1 MSIIRSKRSKNFTI
15 IGNHVY
21 ADNHLSWQAQGLL
34 SYLLSKPDN
43 WSISPEQLTNVTKG
57 TFKTTARSGV
67 YAILK
72 ELREIGYITMTK
84 KSSGEVDY
92 FIHDEPYL
100 HNTDMGIKPDLHK
113 PDMDKPDLPHKPLIR
128 TDLKQELNNNKY
140 PLNPLEGERTDAE
153 IVIEHF
159 NSAKET
165 LHTELGISPPRA
177 TSTST
182 QNVRMVNACLKM
194 KFTVDDCLLVI
205 DYLKERWGHDME
217 MREYFCI
224 SSIFRKTKFED
235 KLNNAHELTSRNN
248 PTYHHGIQKTPDWN
262 DTSWGEDLGL

>member
-1 MSIIRSKRSKNFTI
+1 MSIIRSKRSKNFTV

-21 ADNHLSWQAQGLL
+21 SDNHLSWQAQGLL
-34 SYLLSKPDN
+34 SYVLSKPDN
-43 WSISPEQLTNVTKG
+43 WKISPAQLVNATKG
-57 TFKTTARSGV
+57 AAKNTGRDGIYS
-67 YAILK
+67 ILN
-72 ELREIGYITMTK
+72 ELIEVGYISRQQW
-84 KSSGEVDY
+84 KSNHSGRFGSCEY
-92 FIHDEPYL
+92 IFHDEPC
-100 HNTDMGIKPDLHK
+100 T
-113 PDMDKPDLPHKPLIR
+113 DLPYAVEPYTANPTLIK

-159 NSAKET
+159 NSTKAI
-165 LHTELGISPPRA
+165 LNTELGISPPRT
-177 TSTST
+177 TSTSA

-194 KFTVDDCLLVI
+194 KFAVDDCLLVI

-235 KLNNAHELTSRNN
+235 KLNNAHEWTSRNK
-248 PTYHHGIQKTPDWN
+248 PTYHHVIQKTTDWN